1 MSVCGQKARTPLDA
15 PQNSF
20 PVVLDLGSQCTDAG
34 TVRRNGHPCAALQC
48 DEYLRWYME
57 WFVRWGRACT
67 AWMSANQLQIH
78 VPKICLFLCVTHW
91 SIHKPER
98 AKAGGSCA
106 QRLFTGMYKQHSMR
120 HTPLPPHRFV
130 TQSHFASP
138 YFQPF
143 YGRKR
148 VLTARS
154 EFCSVSRF

>member
-1 MSVCGQKARTPLDA
+1 MCGRKARTLSRALSICFPL
-15 PQNSF
+15 
-20 PVVLDLGSQCTDAG
+20 VLDSGSQCTDAG

-57 WFVRWGRACT
+57 WFVWWWRACT

-78 VPKICLFLCVTHW
+78 VPKICLFLCVTQW
-91 SIHKPER
+91 SGHKPER

-106 QRLFTGMYKQHSMR
+106 QRPFIGMYKPHPMR
-120 HTPLPPHRFV
+120 HTPLPPHRFL
-130 TQSHFASP
+130 TLSHFASH
-138 YFQPF
+138 YLQLFC
-143 YGRKR
+143 GRKR